1 MDIDRIKNSIRNVP
15 DFPQPG
21 IQFKDITTLLMNPEA
36 FNKCIEIFYHK
47 FKDKN
52 INVVVGI
59 ESRGFIFA
67 APLALKLD
75 SKFVLA
81 RKPGK
86 LPSSSISEKY
96 KLEYGTDSIE
106 MHKDAINNG
115 DNVLIIDDLLATGG
129 TACATGKLIKKL
141 NGKIINFAFLIELV
155 DLKGK
160 ELLNP
165 YNVFSIINY

>member
-1 MDIDRIKNSIRNVP
+1 M
-15 DFPQPG
+15 
-21 IQFKDITTLLMNPEA
+21 
-36 FNKCIEIFYHK
+36 
-47 FKDKN
+47 
-52 INVVVGI
+52 GI

-106 MHKDAINNG
+106 MHKNAINNG

-129 TACATGKLIKKL
+129 TAYATGKLIKKL

-160 ELLNP
+160 DLLTP